1 MYDEEGNNP
10 NVGIKLALY
19 NEEGNNPN
27 VGISWPCELLPFG
40 QISCFNFYM
49 PIHFW
54 YPVYATS
61 TFVGKDQK
69 NLTTGPKKRKRFSIR
84 QEFFFFLGLLFAF
97 CTNFCAIFGT

>member
-61 TFVGKDQK
+61 TFVGKTKKIQLQD
-69 NLTTGPKKRKRFSIR
+69 PKKEKGSVSDKN
-84 QEFFFFLGLLFAF
+84 FFFFGGSFLLLH
-97 CTNFCAIFGT
+97 